1 MMKRGQDNVMNR
13 RLFSRQKEVA
23 ARNKVR
29 EQGGIS
35 PMQSGPAGI
44 LASSPELM
52 QAAYK
57 ASNPMIAMPQKT
69 TGQGKVMPVQ
79 ASPITGTNPLQPPA
93 PTPTPAP
100 GGIGSTPQ
108 AQDQR
113 QKLNINVKQQGA
125 KPPIKMQAGGDL
137 GMHMM
142 GQQMGVNARGQGL
155 PKQFGPEVDPMQ
167 AQFMQGQSMVGA
179 PTDIMKVPAP
189 TPISLLESSGFSEAD
204 IRADKNLIRLAEEM
218 NKDPATKS
226 KLNNLTK
233 TLTDPNA
240 SEKTQTEAVADAFGV
255 EPNKEGLKKVDDYL
269 SPDKKGKGGNKINT
283 LLKAI
288 TQNAVGGAI
297 GGERSVAA
305 RLSKAIGK
313 GLDKALEVEL
323 AREKAVN
330 EMMTAAIGNR
340 PDLYGDNPVKRKS
353 KELDFDYMEYQP
365 TKAGIDAG
373 KQAVVMP
380 DEALIANYNNKR
392 DSLDSNLKAINEAMG
407 LLEQG
412 GVSGFDGVLNRTRDA
427 LKGVPGVSAFLGDD
441 LSNAGKYDQI
451 LRVLAAQLAPDLLGE
466 SGRTI
471 SDGDRARV
479 AQMLGFAV
487 TDMGNGQFQIGQF
500 VGRGFKNE
508 GELLNQ
514 MQKIDDLLRGKAK
527 KVDEEFYSIAN
538 RMPGMNVE
546 RPEEQTEQ
554 TEQSNPN
561 VIQMTEEDMDT
572 YLNPKKS

>member
-29 EQGGIS
+29 EQGGIA
-35 PMQSGPAGI
+35 PMKSGPAGI

-52 QAAYK
+52 QAAYN
-57 ASNPMIAMPQKT
+57 ASNPMTATPQKT

-93 PTPTPAP
+93 PTPAP

-155 PKQFGPEVDPMQ
+155 PQQSGPEVDPMK

-226 KLNNLTK
+226 KLDNLTK
-233 TLTDPNA
+233 TLIDPNA
-240 SEKTQTEAVADAFGV
+240 DEKKQTEAVADAFGV

-269 SPDKKGKGGNKINT
+269 SPDRKGKGGNKINT

-323 AREKAVN
+323 EREKAVN
-330 EMMTAAIGNR
+330 EMMKAALGNR
-340 PDLYGDNPVKRKS
+340 PELYGDKPVQRKS
-353 KELDFDYMEYQP
+353 KELDFEYYEYQP
-365 TKAGIDAG
+365 TKAGVDAG
-373 KQAVVMP
+373 KEAVVGL
-380 DEALIANYNNKR
+380 DRTLIAVYNNKR
-392 DSLDSNLKAINEAMG
+392 DSIDSNLESIEEAMG
-407 LLEQG
+407 LLETG

-427 LKGVPGVSAFLGDD
+427 LRGVPGASMFLGEG
-441 LSNAGKYDQI
+441 LTNATKYDQV
-451 LRVLAAQLAPDLLGE
+451 LRVLAAQLAPELLGE

-479 AQMLGFAV
+479 AEMLGFAV
-487 TDMGNGQFQIGQF
+487 TPLGNNQYSIGQF
-500 VGRGFKNE
+500 VGRGFKDE
-508 GELLNQ
+508 KELLNQ
-514 MQKIDDLLRGKAK
+514 MKKIDELLRGKAK
-527 KVDEEFYSIAN
+527 KVDEEFYSIAE
-538 RMPGMNVE
+538 RMPGIDVQ

-561 VIQMTEEDMDT
+561 LIKLTQEEIDKLTKDK
-572 YLNPKKS
+572 NK

>member
-1 MMKRGQDNVMNR
+1 MMKRGQDSVMNR

-29 EQGGIS
+29 EQGGIA
-35 PMQSGPAGI
+35 PMKSGPAGI

-52 QAAYK
+52 QAAYN
-57 ASNPMIAMPQKT
+57 ASNPMTATPQKT

-155 PKQFGPEVDPMQ
+155 PQQFGPEVDPMQ

-255 EPNKEGLKKVDDYL
+255 EPTKEGLKKVDDYL

-323 AREKAVN
+323 EREKAVN
-330 EMMTAAIGNR
+330 EMMKAAIGNR
-340 PDLYGDNPVKRKS
+340 PELYGEKATKRKS
-353 KELDFDYMEYQP
+353 KELDFEYYEYQP
-365 TKAGIDAG
+365 TKAGLDAG
-373 KQAVVMP
+373 AQAVVM
-380 DEALIANYNNKR
+380 DDKTLITVYQNKR
-392 DSLDSNLKAINEAMG
+392 DGIDSNLKAINEAMG
-407 LLEQG
+407 LLEKG
-412 GVSGFDGVLNRTRDA
+412 GVAGFQGAMSRAADA
-427 LKGVPGVSAFLGDD
+427 LKGVPGASAFLGEG
-441 LSNAGKYDQI
+441 LSNATQYDQV
-451 LRVLAAQLAPDLLGE
+451 LRVLAAQLAPELLGE

-487 TDMGNGQFQIGQF
+487 TDNGNGTWTIGQF
-500 VGRGFKNE
+500 VDRGFKTDD
-508 GELLNQ
+508 ELMNQ
-514 MQKIDDLLRGKAK
+514 MTKIDELLRGKAK
-527 KVDEEFYSIAN
+527 KVDEEFYSIAE
-538 RMPGMNVE
+538 RMPGVKVK
-546 RPEEQTEQ
+546 RPEEQTQQ

-561 VIQMTEEDMDT
+561 LIKITQEEIDE
-572 YLNPKKS
+572 LNKDKNK